1 MKPLTKTQQQL
12 LQKSIDNIHYQQI
25 KNRVN
30 LEAELEWNKT
40 YIGSPMPDQA
50 KYNEE
55 LGLSFIKSK
64 IINLW

>member
-1 MKPLTKTQQQL
+1 MKTQTQQQL

-55 LGLSFIKSK
+55 LGRNYQQSK
-64 IINLW
+64 VKYLF

>member
-1 MKPLTKTQQQL
+1 MNKQQLKL

-30 LEAELEWNKT
+30 LEAEILYAKT